1 MTEQVVYITKERIEE
16 LKIEKQEI
24 QVVTIPE
31 VADRINRA
39 KELGD
44 LSENFEYHEARERM
58 AFVQGRLQE
67 IDDLLNRAILYKS
80 EKSDGTVRMGS
91 VVTVT
96 KGGEEKVMSIVG
108 AQEADP
114 LQGKVSNESPLG
126 SALLGKKVGEKAL
139 VTTPKGENVFVVTNI
154 A

>member
-1 MTEQVVYITKERIEE
+1 MTEQVVYVTKERIEE
-16 LKIEKQEI
+16 LKREKIEI
-24 QVVTIPE
+24 QEVTIPE

-67 IDDLLNRAILYKS
+67 IDDLLNRAIVYKS
-80 EKSDGTVRMGS
+80 EKSDGTVRLGS

-96 KGGEEKVMSIVG
+96 KGGEEKVMAIVG

-126 SALLGKKVGEKAL
+126 AALLGKKVGEQAT
-139 VTTPKGENVFVVTNI
+139 VTTPKGENHYVVTHI